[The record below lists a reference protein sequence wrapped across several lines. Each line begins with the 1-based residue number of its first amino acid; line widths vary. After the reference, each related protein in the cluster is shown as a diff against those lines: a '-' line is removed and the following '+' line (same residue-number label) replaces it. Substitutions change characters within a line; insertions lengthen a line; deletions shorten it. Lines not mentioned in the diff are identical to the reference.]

1 MNKFIKLSVDIPGD
15 EELVNPIFITRI
27 RKAGVKTIVYTM
39 DGSSIYTNDTVQD
52 VMKKIKDTEK
62 FILDT
67 NVKP

>member
-52 VMKKIKDTEK
+52 VMKIIKDTEK

-67 NVKP
+67 NVKT

>member
-52 VMKKIKDTEK
+52 VMKIIKDTEK